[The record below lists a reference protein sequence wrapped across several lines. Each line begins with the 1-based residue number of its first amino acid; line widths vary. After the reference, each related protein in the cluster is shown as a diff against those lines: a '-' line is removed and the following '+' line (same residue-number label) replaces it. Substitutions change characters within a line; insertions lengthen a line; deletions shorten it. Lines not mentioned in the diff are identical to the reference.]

1 MIKKH
6 LLFYSVVI
14 LTTSASFAQLSSLTI
29 EVLDHEGQA
38 IIGALVELKKMK
50 QKAIT
55 DIDGKAQFNNLKDS
69 TYSIIIESMGYEK
82 MEQKVV
88 VAGNTTIPINVEEHD
103 QELEEVVVS
112 ITRSGRTISN
122 TASRVEVIDGE
133 ELGEKAMM
141 NSSNIAVLLKEST
154 GIQVQQTSAA
164 SGNKSIRIQG
174 LDGRYTQM
182 VKDGFPLYSGF
193 SSGLSIMQIPPLDL
207 AQVEVIKGSASTLY
221 GGGAIAGV
229 VNLVSKRPHDE
240 QVLELMIDQTSAL
253 RTSLNVFA
261 SNKKDKIGYTIYGAG
276 NIQAAYDVNND
287 DFSDIPESKTFSL
300 TPTLFIDFNDN
311 TDLRASITGTIDDR
325 IGGDMQVIR
334 GDIDSLHT
342 FSESNNS
349 NRASSQLTLTSW
361 LSDTRRFI
369 AKNSIS
375 YFDRN
380 LKVNDMPT
388 LTGKQWATFT
398 ELSVDQVNA
407 SSDWIIGLNAY
418 TDAFDES
425 SALQRNYAN
434 NTLGA
439 FGQVNKDFADSWV
452 LEAGLRTDI
461 TNNYGGFV
469 LPRLSLLKKIKE
481 SSAIR
486 IGGGFGY
493 KVPSMFTESAE
504 SMAFQNIIVSNL
516 DSLTAEKSQGINIDY
531 NFKKELTEEWSV
543 SFNQLFFY
551 THLNDPLVL
560 TQTNTNEFKFRNTT
574 GAINTFGFESNLK
587 LQFKDFKLFANYAQ
601 INTLLN
607 YGGIDKQQP
616 LTPRHNLG
624 AVIMYEVHEKWRV
637 GYELYFTG
645 KQNRSDFTRTKAYTE
660 MGFMVMRSWEHFGIY
675 INFENFTDTR
685 LSKFESS
692 STGSHTTPQF
702 AEIWAPSEG
711 IVINGGIKLSL

>member
-1 MIKKH
+1 M
-6 LLFYSVVI
+6 
-14 LTTSASFAQLSSLTI
+14 AQISTLTI
-29 EVLDHEGQA
+29 EVMDHEDQP
-38 IIGALVELKKMK
+38 IIGALVEIKKTEL
-50 QKAIT
+50 KAIT
-55 DIDGKAQFNNLKDS
+55 DIQGLAQFNNLTDS
-69 TYSIIIESMGYEK
+69 TYTVSIESMGYEET
-82 MEQKVV
+82 EQ
-88 VAGNTTIPINVEEHD
+88 TITVSGKTDLSVEMEEHD
-103 QELEEVVVS
+103 HELEEVLIS
-112 ITRSGRTISN
+112 ITRGGRTINN

-141 NSSNIAVLLKEST
+141 NSANIAVLLKEST

-229 VNLVSKRPHDE
+229 VNLVSKKPHDE
-240 QVLELMIDQTSAL
+240 QVLELMADQTSAL

-261 SNKKDKIGYTIYGAG
+261 SKKKDKIGYTVYGAG
-276 NIQAAYDVNND
+276 SFQAPYDVNND

-300 TPTLFIDFNDN
+300 TPTLFVEFSDN
-311 TDLRASITGTIDDR
+311 TDLRASISGTVDNR
-325 IGGDMQVIR
+325 IGGDMQVIQ
-334 GDIDSLHT
+334 GDSDTSHT
-342 FSESNNS
+342 FSESNAS
-349 NRASSQLTLTSW
+349 NRANSQLTLTSW
-361 LSDTRRFI
+361 LSDSRRFI

-380 LKVNDMPT
+380 LKVNNTPT

-398 ELSVDQVNA
+398 EMSIDQVNE
-407 SSDWIIGLNAY
+407 SSDWIIGLNGY

-439 FGQVNKDFADSWV
+439 FGQINKDFGDSWV

-469 LPRLSLLKKIKE
+469 LPRVSLLKKIKE

-531 NFKKELTEEWSV
+531 NFKKELTHDWSV

-551 THLNDPLVL
+551 THLNNPLVL
-560 TQTNTNEFKFRNTT
+560 TQTNTNEFKFRNTS

-616 LTPRHNLG
+616 LTPRHNVG
-624 AVIMYEVHEKWRV
+624 VVVMYEVHDKWRV
-637 GYELYFTG
+637 GYEIYFTG
-645 KQNRSDFTRTKAYTE
+645 EQNRSDFTRTEAYTE
-660 MGFMVMRSWEHFGIY
+660 MGFMVMRSWEYFGIY

-685 LSKFESS
+685 LSKFESP